1 MFNIGIIGAGAIS
14 ESHVNA
20 YLNNPQCRVVAI
32 ADLNL
37 SLAEE
42 MAKKHEIPRFYSDY
56 RELLADTDIDAVS
69 IATPTFTHTPIVLDS
84 LRAGK
89 HVLCEKPPALSAD
102 EVREC
107 FAAAKEEKRLL
118 MYGLVCRFRAEIS
131 YLKEYIDSGKM
142 GRVITAE
149 AERTTRLSRAYGWFN
164 SHALGGGVIRDE
176 AIHELDQLLYLM
188 SYPEPEVVFAFTDSS
203 CGGLIDEIDGVS
215 GYKSKD
221 ETKHERDVE
230 DVVKMLI
237 TFKNGSSLTLK
248 ASSILMTLNP
258 KYYLELS
265 ASRGGA
271 RLEPFGEK
279 KLSLLEIDGASL
291 SEREVMLERT
301 SMFAAEINH
310 FVDALSGAD
319 CICKPN
325 EIIRLMEIIDAI
337 YKSAETKKPIF
348 M

>member
-14 ESHVNA
+14 ESHINA

-56 RELLADTDIDAVS
+56 RELIADTDIDAVS
-69 IATPTFTHTPIVLDS
+69 IVTPTFTHTPIVLDS

-107 FAAAKEEKRLL
+107 FAVAKEEGRLL
-118 MYGLVCRFRAEIS
+118 MYGLVCRFREEIS

-142 GRVITAE
+142 GRIITAE
-149 AERTTRLSRAYGWFN
+149 AERTTRLSKSYGWFN
-164 SHALGGGVIRDE
+164 SHALGGGVMRDE
-176 AIHELDQLLYLM
+176 AIHELDELLYLM

-203 CGGLIDEIDGVS
+203 CGGLIDEIDGVG
-215 GYKSKD
+215 GYKAKD
-221 ETKHERDVE
+221 TTKHERDIE
-230 DVVKMLI
+230 DVVKLLI
-237 TFKNGSSLTLK
+237 TFKNGSSLSLK
-248 ASSILMTLNP
+248 ASSILMTLSP
-258 KYYLELS
+258 RYYLELS
-265 ASRGGA
+265 GSRGGA
-271 RLEPFGEK
+271 RFQPFGEK
-279 KLSLLEIDGASL
+279 KLSLLEIEGAAL
-291 SEREVMLERT
+291 SERDVTLEHS
-301 SMFAAEINH
+301 SMFASEINH
-310 FVDALSGAD
+310 FVSSIGGDE

-325 EIIRLMEIIDAI
+325 EIIRLMEIVDAI
-337 YKSAETKKPIF
+337 YKSAEAKQPIF